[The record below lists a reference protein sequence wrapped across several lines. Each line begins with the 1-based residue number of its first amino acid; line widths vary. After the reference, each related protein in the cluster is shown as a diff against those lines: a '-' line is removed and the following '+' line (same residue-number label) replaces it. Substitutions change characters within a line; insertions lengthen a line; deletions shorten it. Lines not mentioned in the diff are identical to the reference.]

1 MYHVYQFGGNA
12 SVTLSLLSIDPKRNV
27 KCYNWYFING
37 HVFHIKKYGQG
48 KRHNSRLCVKG
59 LTSNKFEVD
68 YYDKL
73 EEVSELQYYSEHDK
87 VFLFK

>member
-1 MYHVYQFGGNA
+1 
-12 SVTLSLLSIDPKRNV
+12 
-27 KCYNWYFING
+27 
-37 HVFHIKKYGQG
+37 VFHIKKYGQG

-68 YYDKL
+68 YYEKL